1 MRSSISYLQM
11 TREEAIAFLQE
22 IKTSLEF
29 LQTHYAQ
36 LQHDTDQQR
45 QQAKVSQLLTCNSVL
60 VSVRIC
66 SEIRCDSARAL

>member
-36 LQHDTDQQR
+36 LQSDKDQQR
-45 QQAKVSQLLTCNSVL
+45 QQAKVSQLLNCN
-60 VSVRIC
+60 
-66 SEIRCDSARAL
+66 AA

>member
-36 LQHDTDQQR
+36 LQRDKDQRR
-45 QQAKVSQLLTCNSVL
+45 QQTKVSHLLTCNSV
-60 VSVRIC
+60 
-66 SEIRCDSARAL
+66 

>member
-11 TREEAIAFLQE
+11 TREEAIVFLQE

-36 LQHDTDQQR
+36 LQRDKDQQR
-45 QQAKVSQLLTCNSVL
+45 QQADVSQLLTCNSV
-60 VSVRIC
+60 
-66 SEIRCDSARAL
+66 

>member
-36 LQHDTDQQR
+36 LQRDKDQQR
-45 QQAKVSQLLTCNSVL
+45 LQAKVSQLLTCNPV
-60 VSVRIC
+60 
-66 SEIRCDSARAL
+66 

>member
-1 MRSSISYLQM
+1 MRSSIFYLQM

-36 LQHDTDQQR
+36 LQRDKDQQR
-45 QQAKVSQLLTCNSVL
+45 QQAKVSQLLTYNS
-60 VSVRIC
+60 
-66 SEIRCDSARAL
+66 E

>member
-1 MRSSISYLQM
+1 MRLSISYLQM

-36 LQHDTDQQR
+36 LQRDKDQQR
-45 QQAKVSQLLTCNSVL
+45 QQAKVSQLLACNSV
-60 VSVRIC
+60 
-66 SEIRCDSARAL
+66 

>member
-1 MRSSISYLQM
+1 M

-36 LQHDTDQQR
+36 LQRDKDQRR
-45 QQAKVSQLLTCNSVL
+45 QQTKVSHLLTCNSV
-60 VSVRIC
+60 
-66 SEIRCDSARAL
+66 

>member
-1 MRSSISYLQM
+1 M

-36 LQHDTDQQR
+36 LQRDKDQQR
-45 QQAKVSQLLTCNSVL
+45 QQAKVSQLLTCNSV
-60 VSVRIC
+60 
-66 SEIRCDSARAL
+66 

>member
-1 MRSSISYLQM
+1 MRLSISYLQM

-36 LQHDTDQQR
+36 LQRDKDQQR
-45 QQAKVSQLLTCNSVL
+45 QQAKVSQLLTCNSV
-60 VSVRIC
+60 
-66 SEIRCDSARAL
+66 

>member
-11 TREEAIAFLQE
+11 TREEAITFLQE

-36 LQHDTDQQR
+36 LQGDKDQQR
-45 QQAKVSQLLTCNSVL
+45 QQAKVSQLLTCNSV
-60 VSVRIC
+60 
-66 SEIRCDSARAL
+66 